1 MAIQRTGG
9 FSAAAEQLH
18 RSQPAISRRIAL
30 LEAELGAPLFERVA
44 GGVVLSQAGQLLRPY
59 AERVLAALKDASEAI
74 DALRLGHAG
83 SLSIAM
89 VGTLANGDLTSALQR
104 FAARFPRI
112 ELSLRTGTSDEVS
125 ELVRRGDITI
135 GIRYFDDPAPDLL
148 CQALPA
154 EALMVACGS
163 AHVLAG
169 KTVRSLRDLSA
180 EHWLAFPRIHSRREA
195 SAETVFTQFLVRDV
209 PDIRWTPVDSLT
221 AQKRLIEAGFGIA
234 LLPESGFIEERAA
247 KTLATIAVS
256 DLDVAIPVTVIVR
269 KGGYLSAA
277 AMDLLRLLTSK

>member
-59 AERVLAALKDASEAI
+59 AERVLAALQDASEAI

-83 SLSIAM
+83 PLSIAM

-154 EALMVACGS
+154 EALLVACGS

-247 KTLATIAVS
+247 KTLAIIAVS